1 MSRNI
6 RQRPSH
12 RTTGRGRDF
21 YHELGPC
28 PKCGMT
34 AGERK
39 ESVNAAGRYYI
50 RCASCGYLVG
60 AASDYRVA
68 TRRWNEQS
76 RERWQ

>member
-6 RQRPSH
+6 RRQPSH
-12 RTTGRGRDF
+12 LSTVLGRNF
-21 YHELGPC
+21 YHELGLC
-28 PKCGMT
+28 PKCGMA

-39 ESVNAAGRYYI
+39 ESVNTVGRYYI
-50 RCASCGYLVG
+50 RCANCGYLVG